1 MSISR
6 VTRAVVRSF
15 TAPFRRAARE
25 HALAGGHAL
34 FWETAERALLV
45 MIAPD
50 ENDNRDL
57 GYWALLDIDEHYW
70 FVASRGTFRGLA
82 TAEIPRDCHGFMRRR
97 AERDSLF
104 RGPTRTV
111 AFDCLACGACC
122 RSNRVEIDD
131 DDKARFD
138 AAGRPELYR
147 TPYARKDDGK
157 IILRL
162 TQARRCRHLEADNAC
177 AIYAFRPEACR
188 EFPVGS
194 ECCLSMREGAGLVD
208 GVPAR
213 RAARR
218 SAPSPS

>member
-1 MSISR
+1 MQR
-6 VTRAVVRSF
+6 MTRAVVRSF
-15 TAPFRRAARE
+15 TAPFRSAARD

-34 FWETAERALLV
+34 FWETAERAFLV
-45 MIAPD
+45 MIPPD
-50 ENDNRDL
+50 ENNNRDL

-70 FVASRGTFRGLA
+70 FVATRGLFRGLA
-82 TAEIPRDCHGFMRRR
+82 TAEIPLDCHGYMRRR

-104 RGPTRTV
+104 RGPKRTV
-111 AFDCLACGACC
+111 VFDCLACGACC
-122 RSNRVEIDD
+122 SNNRVEIDD

-147 TPYARKDDGK
+147 APYARKDDGK

-162 TQARRCRHLEADNAC
+162 TQARRCRHLETTNAC

-194 ECCLSMREGAGLVD
+194 ECCLSMREGVGLVD
-208 GVPAR
+208 GVPVSR
-213 RAARR
+213 ER
-218 SAPSPS
+218 SSSIRGSR